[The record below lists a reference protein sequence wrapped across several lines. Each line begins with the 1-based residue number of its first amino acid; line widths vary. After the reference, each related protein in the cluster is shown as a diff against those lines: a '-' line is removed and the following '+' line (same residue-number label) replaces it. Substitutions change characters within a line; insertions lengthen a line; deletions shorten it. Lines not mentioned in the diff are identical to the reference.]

1 MSVQKIIEEFENA
14 QQAGETKT
22 AQSHAGADLNRVHSA
37 RTELASALHGTQK
50 TAQQGSVDPNQLE
63 KIAAQLVE
71 AEHAASVKEAQL
83 FGAAAFSGFLAEAD
97 RYARAT
103 QGQRQKTAAAAQ
115 EDAMIKQAAYKGA
128 QDIDMLLGGRQKTAA
143 ANAAQQARGNF
154 QASLEKLASGCASM
168 FNYGVERMGV
178 IHNAVRAQG

>member
-1 MSVQKIIEEFENA
+1 MIKQAAYKGA
-14 QQAGETKT
+14 QDIDMLLG
-22 AQSHAGADLNRVHSA
+22 G
-37 RTELASALHGTQK
+37 
-50 TAQQGSVDPNQLE
+50 
-63 KIAAQLVE
+63 
-71 AEHAASVKEAQL
+71 
-83 FGAAAFSGFLAEAD
+83 
-97 RYARAT
+97 
-103 QGQRQKTAAAAQ
+103 RQKTAAAAQ